1 MATYIRNVFFGA
13 TLRQCR
19 KQRNYSQQ
27 FVASAAGISS
37 RHLSFVECNKTGVS
51 RKTLTRIFEV
61 LALQPSQEDILL
73 QLVGFSS
80 QRSASNK
87 LEFNE
92 TVPWAIGQVL
102 DVYSP
107 YPAYLLDQYL
117 NVLAMNKVSKLYLDH
132 INISLR
138 NFNGV
143 PNLLLSSV
151 DQASLRPYLRNWEE
165 VVRSLIWR
173 LRHHARRSP
182 DPEPFDALEREA
194 ASHANVREVLRLDP
208 NERVLHGIDNVVVG
222 RGSASVE
229 FTHITSSLHGTL
241 ENGHSPKFFVES
253 FLPENEHSAL
263 LFEQYI
269 ARFPGFLSGNV

>member
-1 MATYIRNVFFGA
+1 MATYIGNVLFGA

-51 RKTLTRIFEV
+51 RKTLTRIFTV
-61 LALQPSQEDILL
+61 LALKPSQEDILL
-73 QLVGFSS
+73 QLAGFAS
-80 QRSASNK
+80 QRSASNE

-107 YPAYLLDQYL
+107 YPAYLLDQYF
-117 NVLAMNKVSKLYLDH
+117 
-132 INISLR
+132 NIGLCD
-138 NFNGV
+138 FNGV
-143 PNLLLSSV
+143 PNLLLSSI

-194 ASHANVREVLRLDP
+194 ASSANVREAFRLDP
-208 NERVLHGIDNVVVG
+208 NDRVSHGIENVVVG
-222 RGSASVE
+222 RAGASVE
-229 FTHITSSLHGTL
+229 FTHITSSFHGTL

-253 FLPENEHSAL
+253 FLPANEHSAL

>member
-1 MATYIRNVFFGA
+1 M
-13 TLRQCR
+13 
-19 KQRNYSQQ
+19 
-27 FVASAAGISS
+27 
-37 RHLSFVECNKTGVS
+37 
-51 RKTLTRIFEV
+51 
-61 LALQPSQEDILL
+61 
-73 QLVGFSS
+73 
-80 QRSASNK
+80 
-87 LEFNE
+87 
-92 TVPWAIGQVL
+92 PWAIGQVL

-117 NVLAMNKVSKLYLDH
+117 NVLAMNKASKLYLDH

-253 FLPENEHSAL
+253 FLPANEHSAL